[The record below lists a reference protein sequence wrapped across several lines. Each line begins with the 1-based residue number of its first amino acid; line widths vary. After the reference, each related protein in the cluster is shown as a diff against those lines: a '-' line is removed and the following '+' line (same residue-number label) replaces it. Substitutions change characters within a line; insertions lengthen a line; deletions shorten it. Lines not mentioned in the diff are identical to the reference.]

1 MTELIS
7 WEIASKVANAVSG
20 YFPDPPKS
28 EMSGLESDLNAVFP
42 DAQAQVAKATGL
54 VVPGNASPL
63 VMSRPEWVE
72 ANLSSFRQTLA
83 PLLENLSKKSN
94 KWPLT
99 GVSAAIAG
107 AQLGTILGWMSSKV
121 LGQFDVIL
129 ADANSDLDV
138 DQVYFVGP
146 NIISVEM
153 KYGFDQK
160 QFRHWISLHELT
172 HRAQFNGVSWMRDYF
187 KGLVEESISFANPD
201 PAALMAGLKRVFEQ
215 IREGRNPLDDN
226 GPIGI
231 FATSEQLVSLN
242 KITGLM
248 SLLEGHGDIVMNRA
262 GADDIVESNRFAA
275 VLSQRRSSQRGISK
289 LMSQLLGMDAK
300 MRQYQEGEVFVER
313 VEQAGGMELFNKVWE
328 NPENL
333 PSAEEIRNPE
343 KWIDRMTVSNN
354 R

>member
-1 MTELIS
+1 
-7 WEIASKVANAVSG
+7 
-20 YFPDPPKS
+20 
-28 EMSGLESDLNAVFP
+28 
-42 DAQAQVAKATGL
+42 
-54 VVPGNASPL
+54 
-63 VMSRPEWVE
+63 
-72 ANLSSFRQTLA
+72 
-83 PLLENLSKKSN
+83 
-94 KWPLT
+94 
-99 GVSAAIAG
+99 
-107 AQLGTILGWMSSKV
+107 
-121 LGQFDVIL
+121 
-129 ADANSDLDV
+129 
-138 DQVYFVGP
+138 
-146 NIISVEM
+146 
-153 KYGFDQK
+153 
-160 QFRHWISLHELT
+160 
-172 HRAQFNGVSWMRDYF
+172 
-187 KGLVEESISFANPD
+187 
-201 PAALMAGLKRVFEQ
+201 MAGLKRVFEQ